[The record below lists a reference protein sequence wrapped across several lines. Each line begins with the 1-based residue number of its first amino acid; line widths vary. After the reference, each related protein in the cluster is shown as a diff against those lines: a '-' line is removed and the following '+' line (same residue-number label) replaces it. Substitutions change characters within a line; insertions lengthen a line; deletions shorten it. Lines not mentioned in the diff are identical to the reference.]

1 MSSAHAFV
9 CDGYDGEGLFHF
21 NWGWDGKA
29 DGYFAIDFLNP
40 LEENEPWITGYNSG
54 QSALLNIRPRS
65 PENPG
70 TRTYAV
76 WLDSYYINPATGFN
90 DDEIHSLHP
99 GDMCFSFSIDFQ
111 FSRHGPGPTVC
122 LSLFPRF

>member
-65 PENPG
+65 PEIPERALMPYG
-70 TRTYAV
+70 QIHIISILQQDLMTMKSIR
-76 WLDSYYINPATGFN
+76 SIPATN
-90 DDEIHSLHP
+90 
-99 GDMCFSFSIDFQ
+99 
-111 FSRHGPGPTVC
+111 SR
-122 LSLFPRF
+122 